1 MHQSTR
7 AGRNPRPEK
16 VEAVLTAA
24 RKLFLTLGYSN
35 TTTDM
40 VQKESGVSKATL
52 YNCYGTKESLFAAV
66 IEQECQ
72 VFREVFT
79 EILPETRSLEKG
91 LYSMGRA
98 YLDVLVNPDTLDF
111 YRVMVSEAARFPE
124 LASNFLEIGPRT
136 THSLFTG
143 FIHSHCATLS
153 NEQADRFGAMF
164 MSLLRG
170 EMHTRCLLRIDY
182 RPSEKELNDHATYA
196 VEMVMRNIEA
206 LTRSAGQTRQ

>member
-16 VEAVLTAA
+16 VEAVLAAA
-24 RKLFLTLGYSN
+24 RKLFLTYGFSN

-66 IEQECQ
+66 IEQECK

-79 EILPETRSLEKG
+79 EILPETKSLEKG

-98 YLDVLVNPDTLDF
+98 YLDVLVTPDTLAF
-111 YRVMVSEAARFPE
+111 YRVMVSEASRFPE
-124 LASNFLEIGPRT
+124 LASNFLDIGPRT
-136 THSLFTG
+136 THALFTD
-143 FIHSHCATLS
+143 FIHSHYNTLT

-170 EMHTRCLLRIDY
+170 EMHTRCLLLINY
-182 RPSEKELNDHATYA
+182 RPSAKELDDHAVYA
-196 VEMVMRNIEA
+196 VQMVMRNIEA
-206 LTRSAGQTRQ
+206 LSRSSDLS

>member
-1 MHQSTR
+1 MQQSTR

-24 RKLFLTLGYSN
+24 RKLFLTLGYST

-52 YNCYGTKESLFAAV
+52 YNCYDTKESLFAAV

-72 VFREVFT
+72 IFREVFT
-79 EILPETRSLEKG
+79 EILPETKSLEKG
-91 LYSMGRA
+91 LYSMGKA
-98 YLDVLVNPDTLDF
+98 YLDVLVNAETLDF

-124 LASNFLEIGPRT
+124 LAKKFLEIGPQT
-136 THSLFTG
+136 THALFTD
-143 FIHSHCATLS
+143 FIHSHYIKLNS
-153 NEQADRFGAMF
+153 EQADRFGAMF

-170 EMHTRCLLRIDY
+170 EMHTRCLLLVDY
-182 RPSEKELNDHATYA
+182 RPSESELNDHVTYA
-196 VEMVMRNIEA
+196 VQMVMRNIEA
-206 LTRSAGQTRQ
+206 LTQSGR